1 MAADT
6 RLAALLVTV
15 KPAVQEVVQDGT
27 ITAQRDPVLEQEI
40 RRLLPRLKATT
51 VVTPA
56 RLTAEATT
64 VPAVAVE
71 RAQLAEMG
79 RALPLLAV
87 RAVTVPRLPSQAR
100 RSLMPAAV
108 VAGAT
113 PPEVPAQAER
123 EAAERETRS
132 TLRLP
137 ELPIQAAVEADG
149 QLEAAVERGAS
160 GLAHR
165 SQCLQGRLLL

>member
-71 RAQLAEMG
+71 RARSVETEQV
-79 RALPLLAV
+79 LPPLVAQAV
-87 RAVTVPRLPSQAR
+87 MVLRLPSQAR
-100 RSLMPAAV
+100 RSLMPVVV

-113 PPEVPAQAER
+113 PPEAPAQAER

-160 GLAHR
+160 GPALR